1 METPPMLE
9 PQVIELRP
17 ATIFAFIKVFPLIL
31 FTIGFLLLAC
41 RYWPGLLCLS
51 FIGMVMA
58 VFRFLYIRNIRYTLT
73 PEILRISRGIF
84 FKRTDQVELYRLKD
98 YVVIRSFLLQMFGL
112 MDVEL
117 KGTDPENPVVWLRG
131 IPFSDLVDTIRNHV
145 QNARGVNKIY
155 EIN

>member
-1 METPPMLE
+1 MEIPHLHPP
-9 PQVIELRP
+9 PVIELRP
-17 ATIFAFIKVFPLIL
+17 ATIFAFIKVFPFIIC
-31 FTIGFLLLAC
+31 TIGFLLLAC
-41 RYWPGLLCLS
+41 RYWPGLLGLS
-51 FIGMVMA
+51 LIAMVMA
-58 VFRFLYIRNIRYTLT
+58 CYRFMYIRHIRYKLT

-98 YVVIRSFLLQMFGL
+98 YVVTRSFVLQVFGL

-131 IPFSDLVDTIRNHV
+131 IPFSDIVDTIRNHV
-145 QNARGVNKIY
+145 QDARAVNKIY